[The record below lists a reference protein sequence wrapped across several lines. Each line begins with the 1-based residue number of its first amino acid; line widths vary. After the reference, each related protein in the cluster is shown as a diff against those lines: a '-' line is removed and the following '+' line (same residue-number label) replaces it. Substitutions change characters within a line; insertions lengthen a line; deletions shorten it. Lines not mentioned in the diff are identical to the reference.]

1 MYRLSSDKEL
11 TPSKLSEFIADWRR
25 DATIRYVPLQNAYKT
40 KYDIFT
46 APPKPSWKP
55 DNRLAVNFAKYIVD
69 TMNGFFIGIPVKTTG
84 TDEKV
89 VEYVDFIDKYNGQ
102 DDNNAEL
109 SKICSIYG
117 KGYEMYYVDNDGQIG
132 IVYLSPLEA
141 FMIYDDSVL
150 ETPRYFVRLYKN
162 DDGVLHGSVSDERT
176 VRYFTDK
183 NNFKMTDERLHGFNG
198 VPATEYKENEE
209 EIGIFEPVMSLIN
222 AYNKAISEK
231 ANDVDYF
238 GDAYL
243 KVLGAVLDQE
253 GLANLRANRII
264 NFEGL
269 DSEKVIV
276 DFLQKP
282 DGDTTQENLINRL
295 EKLIFQISMVANIS
309 DENFGNS
316 SGIALRYKLLAMSN
330 LAKTKERKFK
340 AGMQNRYKLIF
351 SNPISGMGKDAWVG
365 LDFKF
370 TQNYPAN
377 LLEEAQIAAQLSG
390 ITSKET
396 QLKVLSVVDDVQ
408 SEIERIDSD
417 VDPLAYATD
426 FPTNRTNEK
435 EDAKKPTMYEITSIL
450 TKRNNG
456 NLTYNNALRMLVRIG
471 LDEEEARLLLDD
483 KDII

>member
-1 MYRLSSDKEL
+1 
-11 TPSKLSEFIADWRR
+11 
-25 DATIRYVPLQNAYKT
+25 
-40 KYDIFT
+40 
-46 APPKPSWKP
+46 
-55 DNRLAVNFAKYIVD
+55 
-69 TMNGFFIGIPVKTTG
+69 
-84 TDEKV
+84 
-89 VEYVDFIDKYNGQ
+89 
-102 DDNNAEL
+102 
-109 SKICSIYG
+109 
-117 KGYEMYYVDNDGQIG
+117 
-132 IVYLSPLEA
+132 
-141 FMIYDDSVL
+141 
-150 ETPRYFVRLYKN
+150 
-162 DDGVLHGSVSDERT
+162 
-176 VRYFTDK
+176 
-183 NNFKMTDERLHGFNG
+183 
-198 VPATEYKENEE
+198 
-209 EIGIFEPVMSLIN
+209 MSLIN

-276 DFLQKP
+276 EFLQKP
-282 DGDTTQENLINRL
+282 DGDNTQENLINRL

-351 SNPISGMGKDAWVG
+351 SNSIFSHSDIAKDAWVG

-417 VDPLAYATD
+417 IDPLVYATD
-426 FPTNRTNEK
+426 FPTNRT
-435 EDAKKPTMYEITSIL
+435 
-450 TKRNNG
+450 
-456 NLTYNNALRMLVRIG
+456 
-471 LDEEEARLLLDD
+471 DE
-483 KDII
+483 